1 MHRPDLLVMDEPTQ
15 GLDPL
20 VQQTFYA
27 MLDEERERGTTVFL
41 SSHVMPEVER
51 VCDRVGII
59 REGRLATVSD
69 IGDLKS
75 RVRRRIELH
84 FEGPA
89 PKDAFARIPGVRG
102 LRSHGDELSL
112 EIEGSVDPVIKE
124 AARHT
129 VVNIETQRAEP
140 GGTVPHL
147 LRPERRSAGRG
158 GSPGRSERLMSG
170 LFAKT
175 LRDQRRALIGWG
187 IGLAAIAT
195 MYAAFYPSIEDSAA
209 DFTGYLEKLPEAVR
223 NVIGAD
229 FTTPAGYLRSETFSL
244 LGPILFLVF
253 AIGAGARAIAGE
265 EEDGTLDLLLSTPIR
280 RRQLLVDKVGAMVVT
295 ATALAAVL
303 FVTLSVVGPPFDLTV
318 PAVDLGCGVPHAASG
333 GHRVRRDRA
342 RDRLRDRAPRARA
355 RRHGCLRRVLVRD
368 QRARAIGGRARVAPA
383 ALTVPLVPATPT
395 HSCRA
400 SSP

>member
-1 MHRPDLLVMDEPTQ
+1 MVTVDGIISADRLTKFYGHDRGVEDLSFSVGAGEVFGFLGPNGAGKTTTIRTMLDFIRPTSGAVRLFGLDAHHRGPEIHTRVGYLPGELALYERLTGERYLRDFAAFRGGIDLGYARDLATRLGLDLSKRIRDLSHGNKQKVGLVQAFMHRPDLLVMDEPTQ

-89 PKDAFARIPGVRG
+89 PRDAFAQIPGVRG

-129 VVNIETQRAEP
+129 VINVATHEP
-140 GGTVPHL
+140 
-147 LRPERRSAGRG
+147 S
-158 GSPGRSERLMSG
+158 
-170 LFAKT
+170 
-175 LRDQRRALIGWG
+175 
-187 IGLAAIAT
+187 
-195 MYAAFYPSIEDSAA
+195 
-209 DFTGYLEKLPEAVR
+209 LEE
-223 NVIGAD
+223 
-229 FTTPAGYLRSETFSL
+229 
-244 LGPILFLVF
+244 LFLTYF
-253 AIGAGARAIAGE
+253 DPNGE
-265 EEDGTLDLLLSTPIR
+265 APDGD
-280 RRQLLVDKVGAMVVT
+280 D
-295 ATALAAVL
+295 
-303 FVTLSVVGPPFDLTV
+303 
-318 PAVDLGCGVPHAASG
+318 
-333 GHRVRRDRA
+333 DRGM
-342 RDRLRDRAPRARA
+342 P
-355 RRHGCLRRVLVRD
+355 
-368 QRARAIGGRARVAPA
+368 
-383 ALTVPLVPATPT
+383 
-395 HSCRA
+395 
-400 SSP
+400 